1 MSPLSKE
8 WQYPAIM
15 GAVAIFFLLLFY
27 LDYSRTIDIGN
38 REAIGYITYKNNRV
52 QRKFE
57 DQVVW
62 SNLENNSAL
71 TNRDTIRSEKL
82 SDAVIH
88 LNDGTIIK
96 IDENSMFFL
105 DLSGAKPKL
114 SFHTGAVQI
123 QQGEDGQTELVI
135 QTGDRT
141 INVASGSD
149 LKIES
154 SDPEELSLIMQK
166 GNASIQT
173 KSGTHAIGADQKANL
188 SEEGVTVR
196 EVKLKLK
203 EPANQSVVP
212 LEKSGSGSVPL
223 RWEVREKFNDLR
235 YEVARSRDF
244 RKVEKSGAA
253 GANGATIAM
262 PPGNYY
268 WRLRGKNQESGKTE
282 FSEVRKL
289 SVVPNT
295 PVRLTAPARG
305 ARLSYVL
312 EPPLVGFAWSANA
325 LANRYVLEIAGDPG
339 FRNNLRSF
347 PVATNSFSVSGM
359 DAGSYYWRVRSH
371 SGMDGVPEQLSAA
384 SNFRIERKEGF
395 DVPQPGAPS
404 AGVPLARED
413 AQNNV
418 TFAWRASPEMNLFQ
432 VQVSRDPS
440 FQTIIVDETTSSSY
454 FQNPV
459 TETGTYYWR
468 VRGSS
473 GTTQSSFST
482 STRFEVLERSEIAA
496 RSAAR
501 KNQQADPA
509 TNAREEAA
517 RKNAAEAE
525 RNQGPTMAAI
535 APVNSRVNVSG
546 ARSIGF
552 RWKAARSAR
561 GYRFR
566 LYKGAGGGRQLV
578 LEKNVNRPAFTLSDF
593 SKLDVGAFSWEAQA
607 RPISN
612 RSEQTGARF
621 TITTDNRLD
630 NLRPEDIEFI
640 SPDTIYKE

>member
-154 SDPEELSLIMQK
+154 TNDEELNLIMEK

-173 KSGTHAIGADQKANL
+173 KSGTHAIGADQKARL
-188 SEEGVTVR
+188 SDEGVTVR
-196 EVKLKLK
+196 EVKLKLVQ
-203 EPANQSVVP
+203 PANQSVVP
-212 LEKSGSGSVPL
+212 VQGASNGKIPL
-223 RWEVREKFNDLR
+223 RWELREKFTGLK
-235 YEVARSRDF
+235 YEVSRSREF
-244 RKVEKSGAA
+244 KQVEKSGAA
-253 GANGATIAM
+253 GGSGAEISM

-268 WRLRGKNQESGKTE
+268 WRLRGKNQSSGKTE
-282 FSEVRKL
+282 VSEVRKL
-289 SVVPNT
+289 SVVPDA
-295 PVRLTAPARG
+295 PVRLTAPVKD
-305 ARLSYVL
+305 ARLSYVID
-312 EPPLVGFAWSANA
+312 PPLVAFAWTRNA
-325 LANRYVLEIAGDPG
+325 LANQYVLEIAADAG
-339 FRNNLRSF
+339 FKKDLRSY
-347 PVATNSFSVSGM
+347 PVKSNSFSVPGLE
-359 DAGSYYWRVRSH
+359 AGDYFWRVRSK
-371 SGMDGVPEQLSAA
+371 SAMAGVPERVSGA
-384 SNFRIERKEGF
+384 SSFGVVRKESF
-395 DVPQPGAPS
+395 DVPQPGAPT
-404 AGVPLARED
+404 AGRPVARED
-413 AQNNV
+413 AQEGV
-418 TFAWRASPEMNLFQ
+418 TFAWRAPVEMNLFQ
-432 VQVSRDPS
+432 VQISRDPS
-440 FQTIIVDETTSSSY
+440 FQTVIVDQEVTRS
-454 FQNPV
+454 FFENPV
-459 TETGTYYWR
+459 SETGTYYWR
-468 VRGSS
+468 VRGRA
-473 GTTQSSFST
+473 GDRQSSFST

-496 RSAAR
+496 RNARKPRRKDPAVAAR
-501 KNQQADPA
+501 TEKENADPGNDKQTEQDPTPA
-509 TNAREEAA
+509 
-517 RKNAAEAE
+517 
-525 RNQGPTMAAI
+525 GPTMRAI
-535 APVNSRVNVSG
+535 APVNARVNVSG

-552 RWKAARSAR
+552 RWQAARGAR
-561 GYRFR
+561 SYRFR
-566 LYKGAGGGRQLV
+566 LYRGAGGGRKLV
-578 LEKNVNRPAFTLSDF
+578 LDKNVNQPAYTLSD
-593 SKLDVGAFSWEAQA
+593 
-607 RPISN
+607 
-612 RSEQTGARF
+612 
-621 TITTDNRLD
+621 
-630 NLRPEDIEFI
+630 
-640 SPDTIYKE
+640 